1 MLSVYKAL
9 SFMHFFCFQIKHV
22 KEVCCSSQ
30 PSLMGMSVYRS
41 LYSHTPPMTIKDWPF
56 NRPKNLFKKKLSI
69 LCNTETFE
77 IDIFLFFNFR
87 QAFNFQLYTDLLVIK
102 QYISRRKNNSELL
115 NIITFLA
122 LTFILSK
129 RLNYLRGTII
139 LLQNT
144 FVKKGDL
151 YLNISEWF
159 YRDRK
164 QTDRSHRTFPYNFD
178 SYLAMIIL

>member
-1 MLSVYKAL
+1 MLFKSTEFNGKARSVCLSV
-9 SFMHFFCFQIKHV
+9 
-22 KEVCCSSQ
+22 
-30 PSLMGMSVYRS
+30 
-41 LYSHTPPMTIKDWPF
+41 YSHTPPITIKDWPF

-139 LLQNT
+139 LLQNA
-144 FVKKGDL
+144 FQKKRRYIFKHIRMVLSGSKIDRQKSQ
-151 YLNISEWF
+151 NIPI
-159 YRDRK
+159 Y
-164 QTDRSHRTFPYNFD
+164 
-178 SYLAMIIL
+178 M

>member
-22 KEVCCSSQ
+22 KEVCCSNQ
-30 PSLMGMSVYRS
+30 PSLMGRLDLSVCLSVY
-41 LYSHTPPMTIKDWPF
+41 SHNPQMTIKDWPF
-56 NRPKNLFKKKLSI
+56 NRPKNFFKRKLSI
-69 LCNTETFE
+69 LCYRKTFE
-77 IDIFLFFNFR
+77 KDIFLFFNFR

-129 RLNYLRGTII
+129 RLNYLSGTII
-139 LLQNT
+139 LLQNA
-144 FVKKGDL
+144 FQKKRRYIFKHIRMVLSGSKID
-151 YLNISEWF
+151 
-159 YRDRK
+159 
-164 QTDRSHRTFPYNFD
+164 
-178 SYLAMIIL
+178 